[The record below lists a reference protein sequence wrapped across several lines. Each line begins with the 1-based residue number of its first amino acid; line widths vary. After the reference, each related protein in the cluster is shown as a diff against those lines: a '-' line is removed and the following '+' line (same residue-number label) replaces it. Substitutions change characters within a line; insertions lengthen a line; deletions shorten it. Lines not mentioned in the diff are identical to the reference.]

1 MSAHPQPD
9 SLSQPA
15 RENEP
20 ERGSL
25 VEVEYDAYG
34 TPGVVRLML
43 NRPAAYNALTEA
55 LLDELHMQLAA
66 LEQSEARVIVLAG
79 AGRAFCAGHDLK
91 EMRAAPSLDYYQR
104 LFTRCTKM
112 MLTIRRLPQ
121 PVIARVHGIATAA
134 GCQLVAMCDLAVA
147 ADTARFATSG
157 VNHGLFCAT
166 PSVPLSRNILPKAAL
181 EMLLTGEFI
190 DALAAKQ
197 QGLVNRVAPL
207 DGLDAEV
214 ATLAASICAKPRD
227 AVRAGKAL
235 FYRQL
240 EMGVEA
246 AYQLAGQTMACNM
259 MMDSALEGVQ
269 AFIDKRT
276 PEWRR

>member
-1 MSAHPQPD
+1 MSTRPPFIGTTPD
-9 SLSQPA
+9 A
-15 RENEP
+15 
-20 ERGSL
+20 GTL
-25 VEVEYDAYG
+25 VDVTRDAYDL
-34 TPGVVRLML
+34 PGVVRLTL
-43 NRPAAYNALTEA
+43 NRPDAFNALSEA
-55 LLDELHMQLAA
+55 LLDELHAQLAA
-66 LEQSEARVIVLAG
+66 LEESDARVVVLAG

-104 LFTRCTKM
+104 IFARCTKM

-121 PVIARVHGIATAA
+121 PVVARVHGVATAA

-157 VNHGLFCAT
+157 VNLGLFCAT
-166 PSVPLSRNILPKAAL
+166 PSVPLSRNVSQKAAL

-207 DGLDAEV
+207 DGLDAEI
-214 ATLAASICAKPRD
+214 ASLASSICAKPRD

-240 EMGVEA
+240 EMGIDA

-259 MMDSALEGVQ
+259 MADSALEGVQ
-269 AFIDKRT
+269 AFIDKR
-276 PEWRR
+276 PPDWRG